1 MAVKPDNTLSLD
13 EQLRRLYISLEN
25 QRKALTRLKRNT
37 TAYNNALKVFNTT
50 QNNITELETKID
62 AGRKT
67 KKTSTEKN
75 KLDALNDA
83 LTRAKEYGTADQVE
97 KAQNDLDKF
106 SGVETTTPTGTT
118 ELRYGPGGES
128 LRPGSA
134 EYIAAA
140 GSTTKPIVTSTKTPA
155 STTKPI
161 STPTDDATT
170 DAKQLWVSYL
180 RTVFSTLEDKTQ
192 QAEINRIFDTAVKQ
206 KWTEQTFMENLKG
219 TSWWQNTSPSLI
231 QFFLESNDPRNRA
244 TFAETVANKVDSV
257 AAKLEK
263 LGIAPRTVDPI
274 TGKVIDNAQYFKG
287 IALQAY
293 ENNWTDSQLDNY
305 LSTKSDLIF
314 TGGGVLGSSLNQ
326 INQTAYLYGINLD
339 STMKNTINTSLLDPM
354 DGRDAQ
360 YWINSVKQMAI
371 DAPQN
376 KPFYESL
383 KVGKSLYEVTS
394 NYRNQMAGLLEV
406 DPTAIT
412 WNDLMG
418 KVIVKDTGNARTFAD
433 FNKALKQD
441 PIWQYTK
448 NAKETYSNMALD
460 LGRTFGY
467 VG

>member
-1 MAVKPDNTLSLD
+1 MSVGSQVNPRPVDELQAAYYDLDRQKKVLDKLPLNSTKFLQEEQKLIGIQDRIRNLEAKAKKKKNT
-13 EQLRRLYISLEN
+13 
-25 QRKALTRLKRNT
+25 
-37 TAYNNALKVFNTT
+37 KV
-50 QNNITELETKID
+50 QQE
-62 AGRKT
+62 RKT
-67 KKTSTEKN
+67 LEET
-75 KLDALNDA
+75 
-83 LTRAKEYGTADQVE
+83 LTRAKRYGTQEEIVAAQTALDNLTGADLLNQ
-97 KAQNDLDKF
+97 KPQ
-106 SGVETTTPTGTT
+106 
-118 ELRYGPGGES
+118 ELRFGPGGES
-128 LRPGSA
+128 LRPGSP

-140 GSTTKPIVTSTKTPA
+140 GSTPTPTPKPTPTPA

-161 STPTDDATT
+161 STTTDDATT
-170 DAKQLWVSYL
+170 DTKQLWVSYL

-206 KWTEQTFMENLKG
+206 KWTEKTFMENLKG

-314 TGGGVLGSSLNQ
+314 TGGGILGSSLNQ

-460 LGRTFGY
+460 LGKTFGY

>member
-13 EQLRRLYISLEN
+13 EQLRQLYISLEN
-25 QRKALTRLKRNT
+25 QRKALTKLKRNT
-37 TAYNNALKVFNTT
+37 TAYNNALKVFKTT
-50 QNNITELETKID
+50 QSNITELNAKVN
-62 AGRKT
+62 AGLKT
-67 KKTSTEKN
+67 KKTSKEKN
-75 KLDALNDA
+75 RLDALNDA
-83 LTRAKEYGTADQVE
+83 LTRAQEYGTAEQVE
-97 KAQNDLDKF
+97 KAKNDLDKF
-106 SGVETTTPTGTT
+106 LGVETTTPTGTT

-360 YWINSVKQMAI
+360 YWINSVKQMSI

>member
-1 MAVKPDNTLSLD
+1 MAVNPDNTLSPD

-25 QRKALTRLKRNT
+25 QRKALTKLKRNT
-37 TAYNNALKVFNTT
+37 TAYNNALTVFNTT
-50 QNNITELETKID
+50 QKNITELETKVNES
-62 AGRKT
+62 RKT
-67 KKTSTEKN
+67 KKTSADKT
-75 KLDALNDA
+75 KLNALNDA
-83 LTRAKEYGTADQVE
+83 LTRAQEYGTADQVT
-97 KAQNDLDKF
+97 KAQNNLDKYL
-106 SGVETTTPTGTT
+106 GEEPLPPTGTT
-118 ELRYGPGGES
+118 ELRYGPSGES
-128 LRPGSA
+128 LRPGSP

-206 KWTEQTFMENLKG
+206 KWTEKTFMENLKG

-263 LGIAPRTVDPI
+263 LGIAPRTIDPI
-274 TGKVIDNAQYFKG
+274 TGKVVDNAQYFKG

-460 LGRTFGY
+460 LGKTFGY

>member
-1 MAVKPDNTLSLD
+1 
-13 EQLRRLYISLEN
+13 
-25 QRKALTRLKRNT
+25 
-37 TAYNNALKVFNTT
+37 
-50 QNNITELETKID
+50 
-62 AGRKT
+62 
-67 KKTSTEKN
+67 
-75 KLDALNDA
+75 
-83 LTRAKEYGTADQVE
+83 
-97 KAQNDLDKF
+97 
-106 SGVETTTPTGTT
+106 
-118 ELRYGPGGES
+118 
-128 LRPGSA
+128 
-134 EYIAAA
+134 
-140 GSTTKPIVTSTKTPA
+140 
-155 STTKPI
+155 
-161 STPTDDATT
+161 
-170 DAKQLWVSYL
+170 
-180 RTVFSTLEDKTQ
+180 
-192 QAEINRIFDTAVKQ
+192 
-206 KWTEQTFMENLKG
+206 MENLKG

-263 LGIAPRTVDPI
+263 LGIAPRTIDPI
-274 TGKVIDNAQYFKG
+274 TGKVVDNAQYFKG

-360 YWINSVKQMAI
+360 YWINSVKQMSI

-460 LGRTFGY
+460 LGKTFGY

>member
-1 MAVKPDNTLSLD
+1 MAVKPDNTLSPD
-13 EQLRRLYISLEN
+13 EQLRQLYISLEN

-37 TAYNNALKVFNTT
+37 TAYNNALKVFKTT
-50 QNNITELETKID
+50 QSNITELNAKVD

-67 KKTSTEKN
+67 KQKSADKT

-83 LTRAKEYGTADQVE
+83 LTRAKEYGTEEQVE

-106 SGVETTTPTGTT
+106 SGVETTTQTGTT

-161 STPTDDATT
+161 STPTNDATT

-360 YWINSVKQMAI
+360 YWINSVKQMSI

>member
-1 MAVKPDNTLSLD
+1 MATVGAPGGRLTELQREGLKLEQQRRVLD
-13 EQLRRLYISLEN
+13 KLPFNSTKYREAKKVFDSIQLRIDELKKQETQKSNVEIAKK
-25 QRKALTRLKRNT
+25 RK
-37 TAYNNALKVFNTT
+37 
-50 QNNITELETKID
+50 
-62 AGRKT
+62 
-67 KKTSTEKN
+67 
-75 KLDALNDA
+75 KLQDA
-83 LTRAKEYGTADQVE
+83 LTRAQEYGTAEQVE
-97 KAQNDLDKF
+97 KAKNNLDKF
-106 SGVETTTPTGTT
+106 SGVDTTTQTGTT

-134 EYIAAA
+134 EYIAAE

-170 DAKQLWVSYL
+170 DTKQLWVSYL

-206 KWTEQTFMENLKG
+206 KWTEKTFMENLKG

>member
-1 MAVKPDNTLSLD
+1 MAVKPNDTLSPD
-13 EQLRRLYISLEN
+13 EQLRQLYISLEN
-25 QRKALTRLKRNT
+25 QRKALTKLKRNT
-37 TAYNNALKVFNTT
+37 TAYNNALKVFSTT
-50 QNNITELETKID
+50 QKNITELETKVNES
-62 AGRKT
+62 RKT
-67 KKTSTEKN
+67 KKTSTDKN

-83 LTRAKEYGTADQVE
+83 LIRAKEYGTADEVT
-97 KAQNDLDKF
+97 KAQNNLDKYL
-106 SGVETTTPTGTT
+106 GVKPTPTSTT

-128 LRPGSA
+128 LRPGSP

-140 GSTTKPIVTSTKTPA
+140 GSTPTPTPKPTPTPA

-161 STPTDDATT
+161 STTTDDATT
-170 DAKQLWVSYL
+170 DTKQLWVSYL

-206 KWTEQTFMENLKG
+206 KWTEKTFMENLKG

-244 TFAETVANKVDSV
+244 TFAETVANKVDSI

-263 LGIAPRTVDPI
+263 LGIAPRTIDPI
-274 TGKVIDNAQYFKG
+274 TGKVVDNAQYFKG

-394 NYRNQMAGLLEV
+394 NYRNQMASLLEV